1 MQTSPDF
8 GKVAPGIETMQPSS
22 FFIIFVAGSAE
33 VTLGASLF

>member
-1 MQTSPDF
+1 MRTYPDF
-8 GKVAPGIETMQPSS
+8 VKVAPRIETMQPSR